1 MSDSLDMQQEK
12 NEKHVVPDV
21 DWVPCGM
28 RLPEAG
34 KFVWVVLGR
43 TIISGEARRYDR
55 QVAMGVLQADGEH
68 QFSIFPY
75 SLPLV
80 STEVWAWASMIPPA
94 APICK
99 RADQSYDHNEEE
111 ESDE

>member
-12 NEKHVVPDV
+12 NERHVVPDV
-21 DWVPCGM
+21 DWVPCGT
-28 RLPEAG
+28 RLPEPG
-34 KFVWVVLGR
+34 KFVWVVLGC
-43 TIISGEARRYDR
+43 IITSGEARRYNR
-55 QVAMGVLQADGEH
+55 QVAMGVLQVDGER

-99 RADQSYDHNEEE
+99 KVESYDNNNEE